1 MDLSLEELRQSSKMA
16 PEMVESLARQPMP
29 ELPGHDPIAHRNAR
43 ADHLKR
49 LRHLMPVPGPIPDL
63 VAEEVISV
71 DAEDGF
77 PIPVFV
83 YRPAQ
88 FTDQTHPVAVLF
100 HEGGWSAGDAT
111 DEEFNARRLTR
122 DLGFVCLNV
131 EYRLPPEHKFPT
143 AISDS
148 WSVVNWITRNGSS
161 VGVDPQKGFIVGG
174 SSAGGHIAAIMALR
188 SQKESLSPPITGQ
201 WLSAAYL
208 VPFNQVPEKYQR
220 EYISTSEN
228 INDPV
233 LTGLSEQGELGLVVG
248 LFGADIHSPLFSPM
262 AAAYYPPST
271 KAGSTGSL
279 AKAFIQVGGM
289 DPLRDHNLIYDKI
302 LRTEHGVKTRVE
314 LYPGYGH
321 MFWTNWP
328 EMSASK
334 KFSEDMIAGFQ
345 WLLS

>member
-1 MDLSLEELRQSSKMA
+1 MNLSLEELRQSNVIA
-16 PEMVESLARQPMP
+16 PEMVEALARQPMP
-29 ELPGHDPIAHRNAR
+29 EFPGHDPIAHRHAR

-49 LRHLMPVPGPIPDL
+49 LRHLMPVSGPIPDL
-63 VAEEVISV
+63 VTEEGISV
-71 DAEDGF
+71 DAEDGS

-88 FTDQTHPVAVLF
+88 STNQTHPVAVLF

-111 DEEFNARRLTR
+111 DEEFNARRLAR

-131 EYRLPPEHKFPT
+131 EYRLAPEHRFPT

-148 WSVVNWITRNGSS
+148 WRVVNWITRNSS
-161 VGVDPQKGFIVGG
+161 SLGADLKKGFIVGG

-220 EYISTSEN
+220 QYISPSEN
-228 INDPV
+228 TNDPV
-233 LTGLSEQGELGLVVG
+233 LNGLSEQGELGLVVG
-248 LFGADIHSPLFSPM
+248 VFGADIHSPLFSPM
-262 AAAYYPPST
+262 ATAYYPPAI
-271 KAGSTGSL
+271 KGPDAGFL
-279 AKAFIQVGGM
+279 AKAFIQVGGL
-289 DPLRDHNLIYDKI
+289 DPLRDHNLIYEKI
-302 LRTEHGVKTRVE
+302 LRQEHGVKTRVE

-334 KFSEDMIAGFQ
+334 KYSEDMIAGFQ